1 MNPIVVTN
9 SNKSSARLI
18 IIIIKIPF
26 VYKWSSSVITYSRI
40 IALTWF
46 LSIIK
51 HSPDD
56 CLGNTKNTKVKRAK
70 TENVYDFE
78 RTNHFEEDGAKESGM
93 RRREEINRTKGVE
106 REEKKRKEKKKK
118 RNEMEKIIK
127 SEL

>member
-1 MNPIVVTN
+1 MNSTVVTN

-26 VYKWSSSVITYSRI
+26 VYKWSSIVITYSRI

-93 RRREEINRTKGVE
+93 RRREEINRTKGVK
-106 REEKKRKEKKKK
+106 RRKKRKEKEKEKK
-118 RNEMEKIIK
+118 
-127 SEL
+127 